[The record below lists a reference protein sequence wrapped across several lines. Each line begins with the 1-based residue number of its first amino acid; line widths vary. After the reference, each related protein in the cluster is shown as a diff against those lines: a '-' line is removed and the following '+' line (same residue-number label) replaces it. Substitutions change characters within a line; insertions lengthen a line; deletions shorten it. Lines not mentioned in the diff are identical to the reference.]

1 MKINEMGTVYRQ
13 DSLQS
18 VWFPKLRHTHGHRFT
33 QAFRVNAGVFG
44 PGSIWNR
51 AMECTMKRSSRSNL
65 VYGDF
70 GAARSCA
77 PIAGMP

>member
-1 MKINEMGTVYRQ
+1 MKINELRTVHRQ

-18 VWFPKLRHTHGHRFT
+18 PRLPKLWRRYGHRFT

-44 PGSIWNR
+44 PGSTWNR
-51 AMECTMKRSSRSNL
+51 AMECTMKSSRSHPI
-65 VYGDF
+65 YDDS
-70 GAARSCA
+70 GAGRSCA